1 MRHAAQACK
10 ARGADFYSPRR
21 ALFLA
26 YRAEGVRRA
35 CLRGQYSS
43 VAPSGMGK
51 DGEESARR
59 LKWSS

>member
-1 MRHAAQACK
+1 MRRRHAKRA
-10 ARGADFYSPRR
+10 ARTVKVR
-21 ALFLA
+21 AARFFFA

>member
-1 MRHAAQACK
+1 MRRRHLKRAARTVKVRA
-10 ARGADFYSPRR
+10 ARF
-21 ALFLA
+21 FFA

-51 DGEESARR
+51 DGEE
-59 LKWSS
+59 